1 MKKRTVSLV
10 LVMAMMLVLPFAA
23 SAANSP
29 SVTNDALYNVGGL
42 QALPG
47 VENVVIE
54 IVPETPAA
62 VKLLEEVTAAVEGD
76 KPVVSA
82 FFAEQTA
89 AVGALLPAGTD
100 LDALQLKELAGLRV
114 SGYTADMGPIAVKLA
129 FPTLFEVGKPV
140 VVMVGLVQGEEIVW
154 EALLGTAQA
163 DGSVLVT
170 MPGELLVKVQAGEA
184 VVTVLQ

>member
-23 SAANSP
+23 SASSP
-29 SVTNDALYNVGGL
+29 SVTNNALYNTAGL

-47 VENVVIE
+47 VESVVIE

-62 VKLLEEVTAAVEGD
+62 VKLLADVTAAVEGD
-76 KPVVSA
+76 KPVVST
-82 FFAEQTA
+82 FFAEQA
-89 AVGALLPAGTD
+89 DAVKALLPAGTD
-100 LDALQLKELAGLRV
+100 ADALKLFELAGLRV
-114 SGYTADMGPIAVKLA
+114 SGFTPDMGAIAVQLA

-140 VVMVGLVQGEEIVW
+140 VVMVGLVEGDVITW

-170 MPGELLVKVQAGEA
+170 MPGELLASVQAGEA